1 MQKFE
6 SWIVNLVGQPV
17 NSATVDV
24 YNTGTTTHPAAIYSD
39 NGITVTANP
48 LTTDA
53 NGHFQFWAPNGTYD
67 IKVSGAGITTFTRSG
82 VELFDAPGTTGS
94 GNVVLATS
102 PTLVTPTL
110 TTPTINA
117 GVCIADPVA
126 ALGVV
131 TKQYADTLRVNRLVS
146 TSVTGGSI
154 TTTAS
159 SAESSGWG
167 LGPITPNR
175 IASIN
180 INVRCNPVNNT
191 AGQYVVIHIRRNT
204 TGIPALHGSVGTD
217 LLIPGSE
224 AFIYS
229 SSNNISPAPIHIEVD
244 DTSVVLGTA
253 YYYYVAWSV
262 LTGTTGTLDGSANRA
277 YFRVREQ

>member
-1 MQKFE
+1 MQRFE
-6 SWIVNLVGQPV
+6 SWVENQVGQPV
-17 NSATVDV
+17 SGASVDV
-24 YNTGTTTHPAAIYSD
+24 YLTGTTTHPTNIYSD
-39 NGITVTANP
+39 NGVTPAPNP

-53 NGHFQFWAPNGTYD
+53 NGRFVFYAPNGVYD
-67 IKVSGAGITTFTRSG
+67 IKVSGTGVTTFTKSE
-82 VELFDAPGTTGS
+82 VELLDSRNITGT

-146 TSVTGGSI
+146 TSITGGSI

-191 AGQYVVIHIRRNT
+191 ASSYVVIHIRRNT

-217 LLIPGSE
+217 LIVPGSE

-229 SSNNISPAPIHIEVD
+229 SANNISPAPIHIEVD